1 MRPLRPS
8 TPLSYLLRQPAT
20 HRISSNSAY
29 VTWCGR
35 GYAPHHKPIRGT
47 TDPRQGHVRQLP
59 SKPAE
64 QAGAQE
70 RHPKELTNV
79 QWFNHQVH
87 AAGSR
92 DEGRA

>member
-47 TDPRQGHVRQLP
+47 TDPAKVTCGSCRRSRLN
-59 SKPAE
+59 KPA
-64 QAGAQE
+64 
-70 RHPKELTNV
+70 PKNV
-79 QWFNHQVH
+79 TPR
-87 AAGSR
+87 S
-92 DEGRA
+92 